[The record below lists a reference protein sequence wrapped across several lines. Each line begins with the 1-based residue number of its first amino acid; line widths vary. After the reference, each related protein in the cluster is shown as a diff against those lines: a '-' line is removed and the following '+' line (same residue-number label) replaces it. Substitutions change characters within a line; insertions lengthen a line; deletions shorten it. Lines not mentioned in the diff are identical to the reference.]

1 MLTLTLR
8 VTQKHA
14 IHPPKIINTPF
25 MCSDLFQKFPKGI
38 LGYTKRK
45 KRKKIYNIHA
55 KGHERKRRYK
65 DARRKKERKSI
76 AHLLHIS

>member
-1 MLTLTLR
+1 MIHVHPEIKMLTLTLR

-25 MCSDLFQKFPKGI
+25 MCSDLFQNFPKGI

-45 KRKKIYNIHA
+45 KRKKYIISMP
-55 KGHERKRRYK
+55 KGMREK
-65 DARRKKERKSI
+65 A
-76 AHLLHIS
+76 